1 LYQSARFTLARAWL
15 QWNNPRFWKDAGM
28 TFPLRWLAFIGFA
41 SFCSAAAAQPVTVN
55 DAWVRAPAPGQKV
68 AGAYMELTSKQTS
81 FLVSV
86 ASPAA
91 GAAEL
96 HITTLDGGIMKM
108 RPVSKIELAG
118 GKPVK
123 LAPSGVHVMLL
134 DLKQPLKPGDKV
146 PLTLTVQ
153 RDDRSSRSVFT
164 VQAVVR
170 EGPPEK
176 ANHHQH

>member
-1 LYQSARFTLARAWL
+1 MKQSALLER
-15 QWNNPRFWKDAGM
+15 PGM
-28 TFPLRWLAFIGFA
+28 TSPARLLRRFALVVLTWLPA
-41 SFCSAAAAQPVTVN
+41 AAAAQPVTVN

-91 GAAEL
+91 GAVEL

-108 RPVSKIELAG
+108 RSASKIELPG

-123 LAPSGVHVMLL
+123 LAPGGVHVMLL

-170 EGPPEK
+170 EGTPEK
-176 ANHHQH
+176 AHHHHH

>member
-1 LYQSARFTLARAWL
+1 MKQSTLLERS
-15 QWNNPRFWKDAGM
+15 GM
-28 TFPLRWLAFIGFA
+28 TSLLWRLALI
-41 SFCSAAAAQPVTVN
+41 AAGCGLPAAVLAQPVTVS
-55 DAWVRAPAPGQKV
+55 DAWVRAPAAGQKV
-68 AGAYMELTSKQTS
+68 AGAYMELTSKQRS

-108 RPVSKIELAG
+108 RPVSKLELPG

-123 LAPSGVHVMLL
+123 LAPGGVHVMLL
-134 DLKQPLKPGDKV
+134 DLKQPLKPGDVV

-164 VQAVVR
+164 VQAAVR

-176 ANHHQH
+176 TLHHQH

>member
-1 LYQSARFTLARAWL
+1 MRFPA
-15 QWNNPRFWKDAGM
+15 
-28 TFPLRWLAFIGFA
+28 RWLAFLAFA
-41 SFCSAAAAQPVTVN
+41 FLPAAAPAQPVAVS

-91 GAAEL
+91 GAVEL

-108 RPVSKIELAG
+108 RPVSKVELPG

-123 LAPSGVHVMLL
+123 LAPGGVHVMLM
-134 DLKQPLKPGDKV
+134 DLKQPLKRGDKV

-153 RDDRSSRSVFT
+153 RDDKASRSVFT

-170 EGPPEK
+170 EAAPEK
-176 ANHHQH
+176 PLHHHH

>member
-1 LYQSARFTLARAWL
+1 MMFPAQPFLRFVLAALMWL
-15 QWNNPRFWKDAGM
+15 P
-28 TFPLRWLAFIGFA
+28 
-41 SFCSAAAAQPVTVN
+41 AAAVAQPVTVN

-68 AGAYMELTSKQTS
+68 AAAYMELKSKQTS
-81 FLVSV
+81 FLVSI

-91 GAAEL
+91 GAVEL
-96 HITTLDGGIMKM
+96 HITTLEGGIMKM
-108 RPVSKIELAG
+108 RPVGKVELPG

-123 LAPSGVHVMLL
+123 LAPGGVHVMLL

-153 RDDRSSRSVFT
+153 RDDRSSRSVFS

-176 ANHHQH
+176 TQHHHH